1 VGTGLLQY
9 GVVEYRY
16 RSKLKVEY
24 GMPEKEIS
32 GLADFRAM
40 REHLLRLEKRDE
52 EERYHKA
59 WKAARELAVML
70 KDRYEV
76 KEVYLLS
83 VCGSAFRGTG
93 GHLG

>member
-1 VGTGLLQY
+1 
-9 GVVEYRY
+9 
-16 RSKLKVEY
+16 
-24 GMPEKEIS
+24 MPEKEIS